1 VHGMC
6 HITGG
11 GLLNFKR
18 LSLFGFAFDTPIT
31 PPEIFSWMQ
40 ETGKIST
47 VEMYRTFNM
56 GMGYAYVV
64 PSASVDQ
71 VLHEVKGAQVVGSV
85 VQKPGA
91 WLRGIEIT

>member
-1 VHGMC
+1 
-6 HITGG
+6 
-11 GLLNFKR
+11 
-18 LSLFGFAFDTPIT
+18 
-31 PPEIFSWMQ
+31 MQ

-91 WLRGIEIT
+91 WLGDIEIT